1 MTAFQNAPARKSV
14 RLYTG
19 GMWLCISLFLL
30 ATVAPASAQPAPLV
44 WPETT
49 NVHEPW
55 TRWWWQGSAVD
66 EQNLTAAL
74 ETYDEAGLG
83 GVEITPI
90 YGVAGY
96 EEQFIDYLSPTWMD
110 RLGHTLGEA
119 GRLDLGV
126 DMATGT
132 GWPFGGPWVGT
143 EDAAKTV
150 VHRTY
155 ELSGGDRL
163 QEPIRARQDPLLH
176 MIGNRVYGL
185 DESSISSPLAQR
197 GHGSI
202 DISQLEQPISEND
215 SLQALALE
223 QVRFPRDLPLQAL
236 VAYSDDGDT
245 RVLTDAV
252 GEDGQLDWTAPE
264 GQWTLYAVFQ
274 GIHGK
279 MVERAAPGGEGYAI
293 DHFSEEAV
301 DDYLAHVG
309 EALEGQDTEGL
320 RSFFNDSYEVDDA
333 QGEAD
338 WTPAFFDAFEERRG
352 YDLRAHL
359 PALFGEAG
367 GEKNR
372 RVLTDYR
379 RTISDLLLDHFT
391 NQWNAWADDRDA
403 LVRHQ
408 AHGSPGNLLD
418 LYAASDIPEGEGRE
432 ILRFKFAASAAHVTG
447 KPLASAEAATW
458 LNEHFLSDLADVKAS
473 VDRYLLGGIN
483 HIVYHGTTYSPQ
495 DARWPGWLFYAAV
508 HFSPTN
514 PLWTDF
520 GALNSYVTRA
530 QSILQ
535 NGEPD
540 NDVLLYQPVFDRYAE
555 REPSLLVHF
564 DGLEG
569 FEGTTFAHDA
579 EWLHEHGYAFDFIS
593 DRQLQAS
600 EATGDDIQTEGAA
613 YQTVVL
619 PAAERVPL
627 ATLERLI
634 AMAENGATVVVHRRL
649 PEHVPGLGTL
659 DERQAALQKLM
670 RRLTFTDTETPG
682 VQSASVGAGTVLLGD
697 DLKPLLSRAGVQRE
711 PMVDNGLRFVR
722 RDRDDGRDYFI
733 VNKSESAVDGWVPL
747 ATEAPAAALFD
758 PMTGETGRAD
768 LRDAGDGQSEAYL
781 QLAPGESTILRTY
794 DSPIDGPA
802 HAYHEPTGDGQTLDG
817 TWEITFP
824 DGGPELP
831 PDLETD
837 ELVSWTELGG
847 DATDAFSGTASYMIT
862 FPHPET
868 PTERSDADGWRL
880 DLGTVHES
888 ARVRIN
894 GQPVDTLIGPTY
906 QTLID
911 ADRLQDRNTLTIKVS
926 NLMANRIA
934 AMDRRDVLWK
944 RFYNVNFPARR
955 SENRNEHG
963 LFDAADWSPRP
974 SGLVGPVTL
983 TPVTYF

>member
-1 MTAFQNAPARKSV
+1 MKHNAIFLLLTAFLTALVAAPA
-14 RLYTG
+14 
-19 GMWLCISLFLL
+19 
-30 ATVAPASAQPAPLV
+30 AAQPAPLE

-49 NVHEPW
+49 NVNRPW

-110 RLGHTLGEA
+110 RLGHTLDEA
-119 GRLDLGV
+119 DRLDLGV

-132 GWPFGGPWVGT
+132 GWPFGGPWVGP
-143 EDAAKTV
+143 EDAAKYVT
-150 VHRTY
+150 HRTY
-155 ELSGGDRL
+155 ELSGGERL
-163 QEPIRARQDPLLH
+163 QEPIRAQQDPLLH

-185 DESSISSPLAQR
+185 GESSISSPLAQR
-197 GHGSI
+197 GHGPI
-202 DISQLEQPISEND
+202 DIDQLEQPISEND
-215 SLQALALE
+215 NLQALALE
-223 QVRFPRDLPLQAL
+223 QVRFPRNLPLQAL
-236 VAYSDDGDT
+236 VANSDDGET
-245 RVLTDAV
+245 RVLTNAV
-252 GEDGQLDWTAPE
+252 EDSGRLDWTAPE

-279 MVERAAPGGEGYAI
+279 MVERAAPGGEGYAL

-301 DDYLAHVG
+301 DDYLERVS
-309 EALEGQDTEGL
+309 EAFEGRDIEGL

-338 WTPAFFDAFEERRG
+338 WTPAFFEAFEERRG

-367 GEKNR
+367 AEENR
-372 RVLTDYR
+372 RVLSDYR
-379 RTISDLLLDHFT
+379 QTISDLLLDHFT
-391 NQWNAWADDRDA
+391 KQWDAWAENRDA
-403 LVRHQ
+403 LVRNQ
-408 AHGSPGNLLD
+408 AHGSPGNILD
-418 LYAASDIPEGEGRE
+418 LYAASDVPEGEGRD

-458 LNEHFLSDLADVKAS
+458 LDEHFLSDLADVKAS

-495 DARWPGWLFYAAV
+495 EAPWPGWLFYAAV

-520 GALNSYVTRA
+520 GALNSYVARA

-535 NGEPD
+535 KGKPD
-540 NDVLLYQPVFDRYAE
+540 NDVLLYQPIFDRYAE
-555 REPSLLVHF
+555 RGQSLLVHF
-564 DGLEG
+564 DGLEP
-569 FEGTTFAHDA
+569 FEGTTFATDA
-579 EWLHEHGYAFDFIS
+579 EWLHKNGYAFDFIS

-600 EATGDDIQTEGAA
+600 KATGDGVQTEGAT
-613 YQTVVL
+613 YQTVVM
-619 PAAERVPL
+619 PAAQRVPL
-627 ATLERLI
+627 TTLETMI
-634 AMAENGATVVVHRRL
+634 TMAENGATVVVHHQL
-649 PEHVPGLGTL
+649 PEHVPGLGNL
-659 DERQAALQKLM
+659 DERQAAFQELM
-670 RRLTFTDTETPG
+670 SRLNLSDTETPG
-682 VQSASVGAGTVLLGD
+682 VQSASVGAGMVLLGD
-697 DLKPLLSRAGVQRE
+697 DLEVLLSQARIARE
-711 PMVDNGLRFVR
+711 AMVDDGLRFVR
-722 RDRDDGRDYFI
+722 RSREDGRDYFI
-733 VNKSESAVDGWVPL
+733 VNESESKVDGWVSL
-747 ATEAPAAALFD
+747 ATEATAAALFA

-768 LRDAGDGQSEAYL
+768 LHDAGDGDSEVYL

-794 DSPIDGPA
+794 DAPIDGPA
-802 HAYHEPTGDGQTLDG
+802 YAYHKPVGDGQALDG
-817 TWEITFP
+817 TWDIEFT

-847 DATDAFSGTASYMIT
+847 EATDAFSGTATYTLS
-862 FPHPET
+862 FPRP
-868 PTERSDADGWRL
+868 ERSDADGWLL
-880 DLGTVHES
+880 DLGAVHES
-888 ARVRIN
+888 ARMRLN

-911 ADRLQDRNTLTIKVS
+911 ADRLQDRNTLEVEVS

-934 AMDRRDVLWK
+934 AMDRQGALWK

-955 SENRNEHG
+955 SENRNESG
-963 LFDAADWSPRP
+963 LFDASSWSPRP
-974 SGLVGPVTL
+974 SGLLGPVTL